1 MHRIYLDH
9 YGSIVT
15 LSFAL
20 VIISLICLYLVVIRS
35 LIGGILSPGLL
46 RSGNRIQGIIV
57 LDHYTISIRGINHS
71 GITHTGVAEL
81 HLTGKL
87 TL

>member
-20 VIISLICLYLVVIRS
+20 VIISLGMSIPGHNWVTHPGNFIPWTATVLILGIMVLVDGFC
-35 LIGGILSPGLL
+35 GG
-46 RSGNRIQGIIV
+46 N
-57 LDHYTISIRGINHS
+57 
-71 GITHTGVAEL
+71 
-81 HLTGKL
+81 
-87 TL
+87 